1 LVTWAQEKFE
11 VAWRGYFVSFS
22 VLLSIYFKEKP
33 DYLLA
38 CFQSLANQTLKP
50 YEVVLVEDGPI
61 SSNLKLII
69 EQYRGSLNIVSV
81 CLSNNVGLA
90 KALNEGLKNCTYD
103 LVARMDTD
111 DIALPERFEKQY
123 TFMQENDHIAVCGAQ
138 IFEMDE
144 TMNNVFNER
153 RVPLEH
159 RELVNFM
166 KFRTPFSHPV
176 VMFRKKA
183 ILAVGGYPYIFPE
196 DYILWVKLFLAGYQ
210 FHNLPDV
217 LLKMR
222 TGDSMLARR
231 GKVFLFGILKTY
243 WFMYKNN
250 VTSFNEL
257 VKGCLVQS
265 IVRLSPLFVRKLLY
279 KYGRS

>member
-1 LVTWAQEKFE
+1 
-11 VAWRGYFVSFS
+11 VSFS
-22 VLLSIYFKEKP
+22 VLLSIYYKDKP
-33 DYLLA
+33 QYLDECLK
-38 CFQSLANQTLKP
+38 SLCDQTLKAD
-50 YEVVLVEDGPI
+50 EVVLVEDGPI

-90 KALNEGLKNCTYD
+90 KALNEGLKNCTCD